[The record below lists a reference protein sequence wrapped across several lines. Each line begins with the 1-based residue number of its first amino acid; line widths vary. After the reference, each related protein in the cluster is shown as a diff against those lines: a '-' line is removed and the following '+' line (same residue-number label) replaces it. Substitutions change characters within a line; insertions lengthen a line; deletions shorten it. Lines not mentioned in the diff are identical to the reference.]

1 MMHRHQHP
9 PLAVVPHAHRQKTPT
24 PMSPMPR
31 QHASLA
37 KHVSHANHEKVV
49 SHARVVHRAESAK
62 IALRR
67 NHQSRLCMS
76 VPMVNHL
83 PNGKSNWPSMKA
95 AWAN

>member
-1 MMHRHQHP
+1 
-9 PLAVVPHAHRQKTPT
+9 
-24 PMSPMPR
+24 MSPMPH
-31 QHASLA
+31 QHVSHA
-37 KHVSHANHEKVV
+37 KHVSLANHARVV

-67 NHQSRLCMS
+67 NHQSPLCMS

-83 PNGKSNWPSMKA
+83 PNGKSNWPSTKV